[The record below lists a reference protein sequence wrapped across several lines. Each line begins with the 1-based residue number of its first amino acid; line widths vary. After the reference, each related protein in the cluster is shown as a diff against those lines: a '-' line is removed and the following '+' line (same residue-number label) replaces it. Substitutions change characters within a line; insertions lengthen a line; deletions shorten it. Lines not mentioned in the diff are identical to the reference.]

1 MTFAAPFMLW
11 SLLALVPLVA
21 VYFLK
26 VRPRRRP
33 TTAFFLWEKIFTER
47 QSNRLMHRL
56 RSLWSLLIMAAA
68 FAAIAIALAQ
78 PRWSDARR
86 QDLLILID
94 NSASMQTV
102 ESGGTRLELAKA
114 KARDLA
120 HALDGVQRAAVATV
134 ADRLRYQSHLTDNP
148 RELLA
153 AIDQIKPSYE
163 ASRVEAL
170 PRTQPANI
178 DEPATEDAEDSQSD
192 SDSDKEESTAATE
205 PTENDWS
212 DQRRVLLVSDGVLGG
227 GEIPADVELLSVGQE
242 QTNWGIV
249 AADVEF
255 LPGSTDEMSFY
266 YQVASTAD
274 EAHEIDLVL
283 SREDSSGQMT
293 IAKVIPLQVEPG
305 VNAPQVLSVV
315 GAQPGRWIAELDFEA
330 SDVTDALAADNRA
343 CMVARRPPP
352 IAMAVA
358 ASDRYFF
365 ENSVQAFAGGASAL
379 RLVAS
384 PQAADV
390 VLAKGATDAPQA
402 IVFQPAG
409 DSPWWS
415 DLGDELEVGAVK
427 LLVPEHPVVRHIDP
441 LAINFLGAR
450 RLTPPA
456 GSEVIAE
463 ADDGTP
469 LIYVAKRSGEGVVVV
484 NLDPVAAEFYFSA
497 WFPVMVHS
505 AARHLAGRVDALPT
519 TYRPGD
525 SALLP
530 ASDGTFAG
538 ELQPPSGEA
547 TRLDAPRVRQLDKPG
562 FYQIKIDDE
571 TQPKFTLACSLLS
584 AGESLLNAQ
593 RDAPPPAALASG
605 GPPGGWFIVLA
616 LLAVTAE
623 SVLYHLRKV
632 G

>member
-26 VRPRRRP
+26 VRPRKKP

-47 QSNRLMHRL
+47 QSNRLWHRL

-68 FAAIAIALAQ
+68 FAAIAMALAQ

-94 NSASMQTV
+94 NSASMQTQD
-102 ESGGTRLELAKA
+102 SGGTRLELAKQEA
-114 KARDLA
+114 CDLA
-120 HALDGVQRAAVATV
+120 RALDGVQRAAVATV

-153 AIDQIKPSYE
+153 AIDQIEPSFE
-163 ASRVEAL
+163 AFRVEAL
-170 PRTQPANI
+170 PH
-178 DEPATEDAEDSQSD
+178 EQSAD
-192 SDSDKEESTAATE
+192 EESAATSAE
-205 PTENDWS
+205 PIEQQDQSTSPEDPAEKDWS

-227 GEIPADVELLSVGQE
+227 AEPPAGVELLSVGQ
-242 QTNWGIV
+242 QQSNWGIV
-249 AADVEF
+249 AADLEF
-255 LPGSTDEMSFY
+255 LPGSTDRMSFY

-274 EAHEIDLVL
+274 EAQDVDLIL
-283 SREDSSGQMT
+283 NYEESAGEQR
-293 IAKVIPLQVEPG
+293 IAKVIPLVIEPG
-305 VNAPQVLSVV
+305 VNPPQVLSVE
-315 GAQPGRWIAELDFEA
+315 GAQPGRWIAELDFETSGA
-330 SDVTDALAADNRA
+330 ADALAADNRA
-343 CMVARRPPP
+343 SLVARRPPP

-358 ASDRYFF
+358 ASDRFFF

-379 RLVAS
+379 KLVAD
-384 PQAADV
+384 PAAAQV
-390 VLAKGATDAPQA
+390 VLAKGAAAAPRVIA
-402 IVFQPAG
+402 FQPSG
-409 DSPWWS
+409 ESPWWNE
-415 DLGDELEVGAVK
+415 LGEPIEVGAVK
-427 LLVPEHPVVRHIDP
+427 LLQPDHPVVRHIDP
-441 LAINFLGAR
+441 LAISFLGAR

-456 GSEVIAE
+456 GSQVIAE

-469 LIYVAKRSGEGVVVV
+469 LIYVAKRAGEGAVVV

-505 AARHLAGRVDALPT
+505 AARHLAGREDTLLAA
-519 TYRPGD
+519 YRPGD
-525 SALLP
+525 SVKLATT
-530 ASDGTFAG
+530 SETYRGK
-538 ELQPPSGEA
+538 LQPPTGEP
-547 TRLDAPRVRQLDKPG
+547 TELTESRIRRLAEPG
-562 FYQIKIDDE
+562 FYEVKTDDE
-571 TQPKFTLACSLLS
+571 SQTKHTLACSLLS
-584 AGESLLNAQ
+584 EGESLVNAD
-593 RDAPPPAALASG
+593 RDMPPPAALASG